1 MSNDLTSVDVSSL
14 EAVTGGAAATSS
26 STASPRCSGTGAS
39 SDVLSTLNSISD
51 TIKGLNNTSSNT
63 GLSTTQVLMLGLLM
77 NQNRQVNV
85 VVRRPWW

>member
-1 MSNDLTSVDVSSL
+1 MSNLTPVDLAAL
-14 EAVTGGAAATSS
+14 EAVTGGASTTTSSASS
-26 STASPRCSGTGAS
+26 STTARCSGTS
-39 SDVLSTLNSISD
+39 SDVISTLNTISD
-51 TIKGLNNTSSNT
+51 TIKNLNSTSSNT